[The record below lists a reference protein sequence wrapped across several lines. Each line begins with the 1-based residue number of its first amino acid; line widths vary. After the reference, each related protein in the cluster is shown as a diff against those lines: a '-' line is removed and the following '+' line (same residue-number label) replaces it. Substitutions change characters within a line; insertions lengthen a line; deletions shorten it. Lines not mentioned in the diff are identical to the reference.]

1 MKYNI
6 FVDGNQGT
14 TGLRIFER
22 LNARDDINIIKIDDD
37 KRKDVNERL
46 KCIKQADISFL
57 CLPDAASKEIVALAG
72 ENDRIIDTSTA
83 HRTLDNWTY
92 GFCELGK
99 GKREEIKN
107 SNRVAVPG
115 CHASGFIAIVYPL
128 INLGI
133 ANGDYPFTCHSVTG
147 YSGGGKSMI
156 TAYESEERPLSYKS
170 PRQYGV
176 TLCHKHLP
184 EMTKICGLSS
194 APVFNPIVSD
204 YYSGMVVS
212 IPLHNNLLNVKNP
225 QRIADMLKEF
235 YEGNPLITVHNFNEM
250 TDDAFI
256 GANDFSGKDNL
267 EIFVYGHE
275 DQTLI
280 ISRFDNLGKGASGAA
295 VQCMNIMLGIDE
307 TKGLVY

>member
-1 MKYNI
+1 MNYNI

-22 LNARDDINIIKIDDD
+22 LSERDDINIIKIDED
-37 KRKDVNERL
+37 KRKDTNERL

-57 CLPDAASKEIVALAG
+57 CLPDAASREIVLLAD

-83 HRTLDNWTY
+83 HRTLDTWTY

-99 GKREEIKN
+99 NQREKIKN

-115 CHASGFIAIVYPL
+115 CHATGFISIVHPL
-128 INLGI
+128 VKEGI
-133 ANGDYPFTCHSVTG
+133 ANSNYPFTCHSVTG

-156 TAYESEERPLSYKS
+156 AAYENDERPISYDS

-176 TLCHKHLP
+176 SLCHKHLP
-184 EMTKICGLSS
+184 EMTKICSLDF

-204 YYSGMVVS
+204 FYSGMVVS
-212 IPLHNNLLNVKNP
+212 VPLHNNLLNIKNP
-225 QRIADMLKEF
+225 EKIAEILKDF
-235 YEGNPLITVHNFNEM
+235 YKGNPLIKVHEFNTQ
-250 TDDAFI
+250 TDDSFI
-256 GANDFSGKDNL
+256 AGNELSGKDNL

-275 DQTLI
+275 NQTLI

-295 VQCMNIMLGIDE
+295 IQCMNVMLGTSE

>member
-22 LNARDDINIIKIDDD
+22 LNARDDINIIKIDED
-37 KRKDVNERL
+37 KRKDTNERL

-57 CLPDAASKEIVALAG
+57 CLPDAASKEIVLLAD

-83 HRTLDNWTY
+83 HRTLDTWAY
-92 GFCELGK
+92 GFCELGIEQ
-99 GKREEIKN
+99 REKIKN

-115 CHASGFIAIVYPL
+115 CHASGFVSIAYPL
-128 INLGI
+128 VKLGI
-133 ANGDYPFTCHSVTG
+133 ANSDYPFTCHSVTG
-147 YSGGGKSMI
+147 YSGGGKNMI
-156 TAYESEERPLSYKS
+156 AAYESDERPSSYKA

-184 EMTKICGLSS
+184 EMTKICGLKNS
-194 APVFNPIVSD
+194 PVFNPIVSD
-204 YYSGMVVS
+204 FYSGMVVS
-212 IPLHNNLLNVKNP
+212 VPLHNNLLNVKNP
-225 QRIADMLKEF
+225 EEIAKMLKDF
-235 YEGNPLITVHNFNEM
+235 YKGNPLITVHDFNTM
-250 TDDAFI
+250 TEDGFI
-256 GANDFSGKDNL
+256 SGNELSGKDNL

-275 DQTLI
+275 NQTLI

-295 VQCMNIMLGIDE
+295 VQCMNVMLGLDE